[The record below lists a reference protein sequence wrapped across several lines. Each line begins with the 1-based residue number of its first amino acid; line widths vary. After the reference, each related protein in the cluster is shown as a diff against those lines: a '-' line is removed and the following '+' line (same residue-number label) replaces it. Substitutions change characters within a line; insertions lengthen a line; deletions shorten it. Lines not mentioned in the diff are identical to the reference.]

1 MCEEEYTITTGRK
14 QSPRREALENS
25 SEPHD
30 ILEHVE
36 LDPDHEDR
44 IVRVCNRLIR
54 QGVRA
59 MSILMVAII
68 LFAIVDAVFTTYQKL
83 LSPPLYIL
91 EVSDLLAVFSAVL
104 VVLIAIEIYSNITLY
119 LTADVIHVKLVV
131 ATALMA
137 VARKVITLD
146 DKSLEPQYFLG
157 YAALALALGLTY
169 WLLSRKN

>member
-1 MCEEEYTITTGRK
+1 MTD
-14 QSPRREALENS
+14 PS
-25 SEPHD
+25 SND
-30 ILEHVE
+30 STAHVE
-36 LDPDHEDR
+36 LDPDHEDK
-44 IVRVCNRLIR
+44 IVRFCNRLIR
-54 QGVRA
+54 HGVRA
-59 MSILMVAII
+59 MSILMVLII

-83 LSPPLYIL
+83 LTPPAYIL

-146 DKSLEPQYFLG
+146 DKSLEPHYFVG
-157 YAALALALGLTY
+157 YAALGLALGLTY
-169 WLLSRKN
+169 WLLSRKS